1 MAMDMDDIDLTS
13 LGGRVDLE
21 SFKDFGLDDTSNSTS
36 LSNSLDDNAESSLPL
51 DEELEPD
58 EDENFDTFFD
68 EQKDEWREQGVELGD
83 IEANE
88 GTQESL
94 SASTG
99 QPSYATERT
108 TTGQT
113 IQAMDNETW
122 SEGER
127 FKGLAQKE
135 GATFTETIEV
145 LDDAEVDMRER
156 QLDYLREALPAFP
169 DNRLVKIQKTFN
181 KSLGDPSLLEL
192 TSIVR
197 ERMPDYITSTWL
209 KQMGSLTA
217 RYVMHAASQDGLVD
231 VHMLNGVL
239 ELDTSSGSLDRALEF
254 HQTQFTSQGLTP
266 NGYSDRLVLQ
276 MFVKNNR
283 LQRALAFKLSVEEAG
298 RTLDLQSYGSLIDFC
313 GRHNQLGSGLLLLK
327 ECLSVHKAAP
337 GEACLSQIR
346 VLCRQADL
354 MEKVGLTD
362 LIGQDPAEWL
372 RHGEANLKRE
382 YSKKGRRDVQISR
395 NALLQL

>member
-1 MAMDMDDIDLTS
+1 
-13 LGGRVDLE
+13 
-21 SFKDFGLDDTSNSTS
+21 
-36 LSNSLDDNAESSLPL
+36 
-51 DEELEPD
+51 
-58 EDENFDTFFD
+58 
-68 EQKDEWREQGVELGD
+68 
-83 IEANE
+83 
-88 GTQESL
+88 
-94 SASTG
+94 
-99 QPSYATERT
+99 
-108 TTGQT
+108 
-113 IQAMDNETW
+113 
-122 SEGER
+122 
-127 FKGLAQKE
+127 
-135 GATFTETIEV
+135 
-145 LDDAEVDMRER
+145 MRER

-181 KSLGDPSLLEL
+181 KSLGNPSLLEL

-354 MEKVGLTD
+354 MEKVGLID